1 MATRFFNRS
10 KSGGGQLH
18 WPSNIADQ
26 YDYLEMQILRFSQR
40 NILKRDRE
48 RRLASLADA
57 PIPQPTNSA
66 SSSLSGQTIPTEEK
80 KSSTT
85 LLIPN
90 GTILLPI
97 PDNVSY
103 TDGPQWSDQSVGA
116 LGRFGAQAI
125 QEMMSGDAKGAT
137 DAIRAAAEV
146 GKVDVVKRLLQ
157 RIGVD
162 PNALSQ
168 NVAGKIANPYL
179 QQVFQGVG
187 MRQFDFNW
195 KLVPRNEKEQK
206 AIHNIINTLRRNVLP
221 GFSDDFSEGVDGPN
235 VDRIGNLISADLA
248 ATTDADG
255 NELGEGQTTALTGRP
270 GVDRWLTLPNI
281 FNLKWKSPEGEI
293 DSLPKLKQCVCKNI
307 SVQYTPDGVW
317 ASRMMNGVPQPIAYN
332 LTMSFGEMSIITNSD
347 VADGY

>member
-1 MATRFFNRS
+1 MTTKFFNQS
-10 KSGGGQLH
+10 KSDGGQLY
-18 WPSNIADQ
+18 WPSNLPDQ
-26 YDYLEMQILRFSQR
+26 YDYLEMEILRFSQR

-48 RRLASLADA
+48 RRLINQRANAVPSTDA
-57 PIPQPTNSA
+57 T
-66 SSSLSGQTIPTEEK
+66 SSVSGQTIPSTEQK
-80 KSSTT
+80 TSTT
-85 LLIPN
+85 TLKSK
-90 GTILLPI
+90 GKILLPI

-125 QEMMSGDAKGAT
+125 QEMMSGSPDQAT

-146 GKVDVVKRLLQ
+146 GKVDIVKRLLQ

-206 AIHNIINTLRRNVLP
+206 SIHNIIKT
-221 GFSDDFSEGVDGPN
+221 
-235 VDRIGNLISADLA
+235 
-248 ATTDADG
+248 
-255 NELGEGQTTALTGRP
+255 
-270 GVDRWLTLPNI
+270 
-281 FNLKWKSPEGEI
+281 
-293 DSLPKLKQCVCKNI
+293 
-307 SVQYTPDGVW
+307 
-317 ASRMMNGVPQPIAYN
+317 
-332 LTMSFGEMSIITNSD
+332 
-347 VADGY
+347 